1 MQGDALTPLA
11 VADRLIERVAET
23 VRGDAGVETRDRN
36 DRLLVAAYGRA
47 YRCFVSIRDLA
58 ARGEADDAGVLT
70 RALLSIALRS
80 LYLVGSDD
88 PEERDRRFRR
98 AGRTYFEE
106 TRKMAR
112 DEAAAGG
119 VLDQADVDRYD
130 EIIARFNDEGTP
142 PLQEL
147 NIIPFYTRVYR
158 PGSDVAHY
166 SIGSALD
173 GFAELTHEELIGSV
187 SLEMPDPER
196 AADVLIRAA
205 LTYGMFLEK
214 SEPTIRHGLTAGIVK
229 LMD

>member
-1 MQGDALTPLA
+1 
-11 VADRLIERVAET
+11 
-23 VRGDAGVETRDRN
+23 
-36 DRLLVAAYGRA
+36 
-47 YRCFVSIRDLA
+47 
-58 ARGEADDAGVLT
+58 
-70 RALLSIALRS
+70 
-80 LYLVGSDD
+80 
-88 PEERDRRFRR
+88 
-98 AGRTYFEE
+98 
-106 TRKMAR
+106 MAR

-142 PLQEL
+142 PLPSDYDIAKEL